1 MIYFVYAL
9 QFLFITLKLV
19 GVISWAWWL
28 VLLPL
33 IVIAL
38 INVLVI
44 CVTSYLYSKA
54 SPLDK
59 TLYDIQRGKFK

>member
-1 MIYFVYAL
+1 MMFFVYAL

-19 GVISWAWWL
+19 GVITWSWWL

-54 SPLDK
+54 SPLGK